1 MLLVIILQQLIQAG
15 SFYDGHI
22 LGGICSLLHG
32 DLALFPGG
40 PGKNDSDII
49 GRNDIIT
56 FTMIIIIILIQPGYR
71 DSKQS

>member
-40 PGKNDSDII
+40 VGKII
-49 GRNDIIT
+49 ETLVEVI
-56 FTMIIIIILIQPGYR
+56 
-71 DSKQS
+71 

>member
-1 MLLVIILQQLIQAG
+1 MLLVIIIQQLIQAG

-40 PGKNDSDII
+40 PGKNDRDIRRI
-49 GRNDIIT
+49 DIIT
-56 FTMIIIIILIQPGYR
+56 FTMIIIIILIQLGYR